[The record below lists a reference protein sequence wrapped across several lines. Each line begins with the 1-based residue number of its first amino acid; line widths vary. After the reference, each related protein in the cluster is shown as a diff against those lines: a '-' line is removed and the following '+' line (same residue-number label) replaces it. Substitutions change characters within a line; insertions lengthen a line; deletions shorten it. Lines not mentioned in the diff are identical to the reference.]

1 MAKMKNAMLYIFY
14 HNKIFLITNS
24 LKSTSHDEFL
34 QSKSHTT
41 MKLIL
46 SLTKAHKGKVQL
58 RFSK

>member
-1 MAKMKNAMLYIFY
+1 MKNAMLYIFY
-14 HNKIFLITNS
+14 NNKIFLTTNS

-34 QSKSHTT
+34 ESKSHAK

-46 SLTKAHKGKVQL
+46 SLTKAHQGKVQL